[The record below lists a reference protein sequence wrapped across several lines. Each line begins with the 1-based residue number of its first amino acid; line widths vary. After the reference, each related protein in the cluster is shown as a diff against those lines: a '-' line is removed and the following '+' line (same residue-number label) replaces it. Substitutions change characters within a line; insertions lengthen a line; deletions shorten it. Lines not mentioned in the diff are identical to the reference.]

1 MITDDDEM
9 ITNVDVMVTD
19 DNVMITNVVKKTRR
33 LLPIFPGASL
43 A

>member
-19 DNVMITNVVKKTRR
+19 DNVMINNVVKK
-33 LLPIFPGASL
+33 PEDFCPSSL
-43 A
+43 VPA